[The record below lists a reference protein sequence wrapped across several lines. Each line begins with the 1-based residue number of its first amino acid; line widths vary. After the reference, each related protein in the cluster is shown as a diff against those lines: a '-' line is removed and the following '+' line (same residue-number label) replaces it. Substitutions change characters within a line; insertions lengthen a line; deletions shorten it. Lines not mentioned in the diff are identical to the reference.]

1 MAAKRTKKFRRSPA
15 DIKKAWQKLEPEL
28 AKQRKERERQGET
41 FTSITREEFEAKL
54 KRVNSPMIVSQSWN
68 NTAPPG
74 GTINYTVGV
83 MNPDPVAFG
92 ALAVAVS
99 IGNRN
104 PIVSNDQFL
113 TTFDARFPT
122 YAKPA
127 TIGFSLPEFRV
138 ARSREDEHLGVTAAQ
153 EIGQDLEAAGAS
165 EIEIQQHHVRSLSHG
180 QSKCLIRADGRA
192 DDVHAR
198 LRAVDQLSEPP

>member
-127 TIGFSLPEFRV
+127 TIGFSLAP
-138 ARSREDEHLGVTAAQ
+138 
-153 EIGQDLEAAGAS
+153 GAS
-165 EIEIQQHHVRSLSHG
+165 TNHSFQVRIPAGVERTGYFGNSVLQQISFH
-180 QSKCLIRADGRA
+180 
-192 DDVHAR
+192 DVGTYFDR
-198 LRAVDQLSEPP
+198 GCFFFEVV

>member
-1 MAAKRTKKFRRSPA
+1 MATKRTAKSRRSPA
-15 DIKKAWQKLEPEL
+15 DVKKAWQKLEPEL
-28 AKQRKERERQGET
+28 VKQRREREREGET

-54 KRVNSPMIVSQSWN
+54 KRVNSPIIVSQSWN

-74 GTINYTVGV
+74 GTINYTIGV
-83 MNPDPVAFG
+83 LNPDPISWG

-113 TTFDARFPT
+113 TAFDARFPT

-127 TIGFSLPEFRV
+127 TVGFSL
-138 ARSREDEHLGVTAAQ
+138 
-153 EIGQDLEAAGAS
+153 AAGAFVAHS
-165 EIEIQQHHVRSLSHG
+165 FQVRIPAGVERTGYFGNGVLQRISFHDVGLY
-180 QSKCLIRADGRA
+180 LDRACFFFE
-192 DDVHAR
+192 V
-198 LRAVDQLSEPP
+198 V